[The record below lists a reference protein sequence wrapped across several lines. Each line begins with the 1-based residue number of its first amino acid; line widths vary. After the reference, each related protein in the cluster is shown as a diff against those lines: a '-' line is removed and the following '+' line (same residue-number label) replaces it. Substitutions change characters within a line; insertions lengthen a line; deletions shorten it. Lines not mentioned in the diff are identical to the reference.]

1 MTKFWQFCIIL
12 IPGLVVG
19 IIWNRMTLVIPVVAA
34 CTFLASTIVRT
45 DKDLGKKDEQ
55 DFD

>member
-1 MTKFWQFCIIL
+1 
-12 IPGLVVG
+12 
-19 IIWNRMTLVIPVVAA
+19 MTLVIPVVAA

-45 DKDLGKKDEQ
+45 DKDYFKKDE